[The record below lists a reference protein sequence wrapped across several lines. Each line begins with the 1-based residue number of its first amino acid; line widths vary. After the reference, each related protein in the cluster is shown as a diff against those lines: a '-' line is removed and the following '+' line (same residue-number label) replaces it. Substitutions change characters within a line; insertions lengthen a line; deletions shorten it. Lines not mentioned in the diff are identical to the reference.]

1 MVDDG
6 DSSLEPA
13 EGDVALLSVLLD
25 DAVHET
31 HLRPDDPALAI
42 TGNEQWQNSFSSRFR
57 KYFLSSYFIKIL
69 SRMVLK
75 G

>member
-42 TGNEQWQNSFSSRFR
+42 TGNEEWQNSFSSRFR
-57 KYFLSSYFIKIL
+57 KYFLSFYSIKIL
-69 SRMVLK
+69 SGMVLK